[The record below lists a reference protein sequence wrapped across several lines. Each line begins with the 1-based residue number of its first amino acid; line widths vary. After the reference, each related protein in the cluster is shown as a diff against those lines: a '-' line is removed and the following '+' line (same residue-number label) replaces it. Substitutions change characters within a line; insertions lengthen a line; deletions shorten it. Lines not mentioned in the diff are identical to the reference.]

1 MTRIQPFLT
10 MFVLAAFA
18 MPGSFLMPPIQVDED
33 MGPMGLRFVA
43 VVAFLLALFA
53 GAEAQASLSIH
64 VDKTRQR
71 MTVFERGEV
80 RHVWPVS
87 TARSTHYT
95 PVGTWRPVSLRR
107 MHFSS
112 RYENAPMPHSIFYSG
127 HYAIHGTNAV
137 GRLGR
142 PASAGCVRLSPG
154 NAARLFAMV
163 ERHGMRSTRITVSY
177 QAPPNS
183 FIAERGRGERTV
195 ARAERPERRTTVR
208 PQAPVRDQASVARPA
223 NDGMRPAPI
232 AAAPVATS
240 APTFVLRGA
249 LN

>member
-1 MTRIQPFLT
+1 
-10 MFVLAAFA
+10 MFRRVVAA
-18 MPGSFLMPPIQVDED
+18 L
-33 MGPMGLRFVA
+33 
-43 VVAFLLALFA
+43 AFLLAVFV
-53 GAEAQASLSIH
+53 GVEAQASLSIH

-87 TARSTHYT
+87 TARATHYT
-95 PVGTWRPVSLRR
+95 PTGSWRPVSLRR

-112 RYENAPMPHSIFYSG
+112 RYENAPMPHAIFYSG

-154 NAARLFAMV
+154 NAARLFSMV
-163 ERHGMRSTRITVSY
+163 ERHGMRATRITVSY

-183 FIAERGRGERTV
+183 FLAERP
-195 ARAERPERRTTVR
+195 RPERRVATA
-208 PQAPVRDQASVARPA
+208 QARPA
-223 NDGMRPAPI
+223 PRERATPAVASGDGMRPAPMAAPAA
-232 AAAPVATS
+232 AAAPVASS
-240 APTFVLRGA
+240 APTFVLRGS